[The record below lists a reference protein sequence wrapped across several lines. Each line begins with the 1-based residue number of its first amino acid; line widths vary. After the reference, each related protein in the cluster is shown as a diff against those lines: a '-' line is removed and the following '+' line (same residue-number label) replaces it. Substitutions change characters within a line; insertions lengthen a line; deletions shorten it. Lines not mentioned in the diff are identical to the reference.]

1 MTTLTSLPALPRWDE
16 ANAFERDLI
25 EGLSDTPRSIAP
37 KYFYDAEGSALFDR
51 ICRTPEYYPTR
62 TEKRI
67 LSEYAVDMAEMI
79 GPSADIVEFGAGSL
93 EKIRILLDACL
104 ADSAD
109 LRYLPV
115 DISREHLE
123 RSAVALQAI
132 YPGLDIEPIAADFT
146 QPFGLP
152 EGRRRVGFFPGSTL
166 GNFHPNEALRLLR
179 HFATMLRGGGLLI
192 GVDLVKDPAILHA
205 AYNDAAG
212 VTADFNRNLLKR
224 ANREAHADFHVDAFR
239 HYAFYQP
246 SLRRV
251 EMHLVSARRQVV
263 TINGNRFV
271 FSEGDSI
278 HTENSY
284 KYSIDAIR
292 DLAIASGFLPT
303 ACWTD
308 PHKLFSVH
316 WLEAI

>member
-1 MTTLTSLPALPRWDE
+1 MTALTSLTARSRWDE

-37 KYFYDAEGSALFDR
+37 KYFYDADGSALFDR

-79 GPSADIVEFGAGSL
+79 GSSADIVEFGAGSL
-93 EKIRILLDACL
+93 EKIRILLDSSL
-104 ADSAD
+104 ADSGD

-115 DISREHLE
+115 DISREYLE

-132 YPGLDIEPIAADFT
+132 YPGLAVEPIAADFT

-179 HFATMLRGGGLLI
+179 QFATMLRGGGLLI
-192 GVDLVKDPAILHA
+192 GIDLVKDPAILHA

-212 VTADFNRNLLKR
+212 VTAEFNRNLLKR
-224 ANREAHADFHVDAFR
+224 ANREAHADFHVDACR